1 MITADGLDPKL
12 RYRLAASASL
22 VFVLLAGVI
31 GFAPS
36 AFPSQVSSLA
46 LGTVAAG
53 ADLAGSATLGAAV
66 VVGDQFT
73 PMAPVRILDSRPD
86 GGSPVGP
93 YSTPWTTGTTR
104 DVAVGGVSGVPASA
118 DAVVLNVTVTETTAS
133 SFLTIWP
140 AGQTRPTVSSLN
152 WTQGRTIPNAVTVKL
167 GAGGKISIFNLF
179 GKVDVI
185 ADVAGYYDA
194 ISVDGFTS
202 LPPTRVLDSRVAT
215 NVGDYASPWMTG
227 TTRDVAVGG
236 RGGVPEGADAVVLNV
251 TATDTTGSSFLTVW
265 PAGEPTRPTASSLNW
280 RPGRTIPN
288 AVTVKLGAG
297 GKISIFN
304 LSGKVDVVIDV
315 AGYYQAGTGNGF
327 HPVDPVR
334 VLDSRPD
341 TQVGPYSS
349 PWAFGTTRDVT
360 VGGLLTVPIGA
371 DAAVL
376 NVTATDTTG
385 SSFLTVWPAGQTRPT
400 ASSLNW
406 TPGVTI
412 PNAVTGKLGTAGK
425 ISVYNLSGTV
435 DVVVDVS
442 GWFG

>member
-1 MITADGLDPKL
+1 
-12 RYRLAASASL
+12 
-22 VFVLLAGVI
+22 
-31 GFAPS
+31 
-36 AFPSQVSSLA
+36 
-46 LGTVAAG
+46 
-53 ADLAGSATLGAAV
+53 
-66 VVGDQFT
+66 
-73 PMAPVRILDSRPD
+73 
-86 GGSPVGP
+86 
-93 YSTPWTTGTTR
+93 
-104 DVAVGGVSGVPASA
+104 VGGVSGVPASA

-185 ADVAGYYDA
+185 ADVAGYYDS

-385 SSFLTVWPAGQTRPT
+385 SSFLTVWPAGQPRPT